1 MNRTPILFLNVLVI
15 ATCGLIY
22 ELLAGTLAS
31 YVLGD
36 SVTQF
41 SMVIGMYLLAM
52 SEWDRGFHGSSS
64 RTWRGDL
71 LKWNSASRCS
81 ADCQRALLQLC
92 ALRHFQIVLFVVVFA
107 IGALVGLEIPLLMR
121 ILKDN
126 LDFKELVSRVLTFDY
141 IGALVASLLLFP
153 YSLCRDS
160 DWCGPRCCSDC

>member
-22 ELLAGTLAS
+22 ELLAATLAS

-41 SMVIGMYLLAM
+41 SLVIGLYLFAMGAGSWISRFVESNLARRFI
-52 SEWDRGFHGSSS
+52 EVELGV
-64 RTWRGDL
+64 
-71 LKWNSASRCS
+71 
-81 ADCQRALLQLC
+81 ALLGGLS
-92 ALRHFQIVLFVVVFA
+92 APLLFFSFAWLSHFQIILFVIVFA

-126 LDFKELVSRVLTFDY
+126 LDFKELVSRVLTFD
-141 IGALVASLLLFP
+141 
-153 YSLCRDS
+153 
-160 DWCGPRCCSDC
+160 